1 MSISG
6 ADQVSVRTMKSM
18 FSIALINSGSVLL
31 SYVLPT
37 KPRTFQVLKL
47 TLAKDEISTSG
58 LVPSHGKADELLLAI
73 PGLTVVVDDTGTGAG
88 TLDLLLSE

>member
-1 MSISG
+1 
-6 ADQVSVRTMKSM
+6 M

-37 KPRTFQVLKL
+37 KQWTFQVLKL

-58 LVPSHGKADELLLAI
+58 LVPPHGKADELLLAI
-73 PGLTVVVDDTGTGAG
+73 PGLTEVVDDTGTGAG
-88 TLDLLLSE
+88 AFDWLLSD